1 MVKNEKGKAA
11 VWKYF
16 GSRKRNSDG
25 KIIDGVAVCY
35 TCKAVLKTGGG
46 TTTLIGYTFSKV

>member
-11 VWKYF
+11 VWKHF